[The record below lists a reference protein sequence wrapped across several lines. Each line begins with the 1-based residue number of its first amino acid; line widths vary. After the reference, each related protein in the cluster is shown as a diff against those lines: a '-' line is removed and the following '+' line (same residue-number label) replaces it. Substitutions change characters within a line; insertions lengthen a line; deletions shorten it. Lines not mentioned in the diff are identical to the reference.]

1 MSRLSLPVLLAASLA
16 LAACATDPQ
25 TPSATPAASAAEPAY
40 TTRNGQIDLALA
52 SGQYSCELGVNIKLE
67 REYQDQVNS
76 RIKLDWKGVQ
86 HRLERDP
93 SRSGLP
99 RFRDKGGRLV
109 WVDLPWKGMLLDGR
123 TNKPLANECRATQ
136 PAA

>member
-1 MSRLSLPVLLAASLA
+1 MSRLSLPVLLAASLT
-16 LAACATDPQ
+16 LASCATEPQ
-25 TPSATPAASAAEPAY
+25 APSATTSTKAGEPTY

-52 SGQYSCELGVNIKLE
+52 SGTYNCELGVNIKLE
-67 REYQDQVNS
+67 REYQDQVNA
-76 RIKLDWKGVQ
+76 RIKLDWKGAQ
-86 HRLERDP
+86 YRLERDP

-123 TNKPLANECRATQ
+123 TNKPLANECRANQ

>member
-1 MSRLSLPVLLAASLA
+1 MRRLSLPVLLATSLA
-16 LAACATDPQ
+16 LASCATEPQ
-25 TPSATPAASAAEPAY
+25 APSATAGANPGEPAY

-52 SGQYSCELGVNIKLE
+52 SGTYNCELGVNIKLE
-67 REYQDQVNS
+67 REYQEQVNA
-76 RIKLDWKGVQ
+76 RIKLDWRGVQ

-93 SRSGLP
+93 SHSGLP

-123 TNKPLANECRATQ
+123 TNKPLANECRAPQ

>member
-1 MSRLSLPVLLAASLA
+1 MSRLSLPVLLAASLT
-16 LAACATDPQ
+16 LASCATEPQ
-25 TPSATPAASAAEPAY
+25 APSASSAANAGEPAY

-52 SGQYSCELGVNIKLE
+52 SGTYHCELGVDIKLE
-67 REYQDQVNS
+67 REYQEQVNA
-76 RIKLDWKGVQ
+76 RIKLDWKGSQ
-86 HRLERDP
+86 HRLDRDP

-123 TNKPLANECRATQ
+123 TNKPLANECRAAQ